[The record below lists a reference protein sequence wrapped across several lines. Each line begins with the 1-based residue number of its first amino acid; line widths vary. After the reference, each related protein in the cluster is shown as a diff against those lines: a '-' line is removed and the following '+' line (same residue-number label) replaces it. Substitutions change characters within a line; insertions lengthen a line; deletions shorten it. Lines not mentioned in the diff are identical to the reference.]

1 MLRPGVVE
9 VGGGG
14 GGGGG
19 GGVSAP
25 LSVELEIVLLRPE
38 TTKILSKTK
47 LRFNRNFD
55 HYKKSR
61 YLFNC

>member
-1 MLRPGVVE
+1 MLRPGIVE

-47 LRFNRNFD
+47 L
-55 HYKKSR
+55 
-61 YLFNC
+61 